1 MGLECTATA
10 GNRSPGHHIR
20 PTAQHHQGSDHS
32 EAEEHPSARVD
43 IKGDRVAAE
52 GDQGLRGCREDVSS
66 SFCGGVGI
74 LWPGMMLD

>member
-52 GDQGLRGCREDVSS
+52 GDQGL
-66 SFCGGVGI
+66 
-74 LWPGMMLD
+74 